1 MVNRVIVILHYGMKG
16 MEYFSA
22 ARQVNDRAALLRLLY
37 REAITLGF
45 EAVAYLRPSTSDIG
59 RMDLQEV
66 GFPEGWAIE
75 YLHEQYF
82 LHDPHLS
89 YVVRTGRCIQ
99 FSNITE
105 KRELSAAEGAYLER
119 LLEWKLGDGFLVP
132 AFGTLPMPGVGL
144 TPYPGW
150 FSFRQLNGPAIDNA
164 NVAVLEAIAQA
175 THIQSGRI
183 DNSAGDGQKKL
194 APREVAILNWMAL
207 GKTNG
212 EIGTILGIATPTV
225 ATYVRRLYN
234 KLEVSDRT
242 AAAVKGVKLGL
253 VDS

>member
-1 MVNRVIVILHYGMKG
+1 
-16 MEYFSA
+16 MEYFNA
-22 ARQVNDRAALLRLLY
+22 AKQVNDRTALLRILY
-37 REAITLGF
+37 RQAQAFGF
-45 EAVAYLRPSTSDIG
+45 EAVAYLRPSMDDIG
-59 RMDLQEV
+59 RMELQEI
-66 GFPEGWAIE
+66 GFPDGWATE
-75 YLHEQYF
+75 YLNEQYF
-82 LHDPHLS
+82 LYDPHLN

-99 FSNITE
+99 FSNIKE

-119 LLEWKLGDGFLVP
+119 VAEWELGDGFLVP

-144 TPYPGW
+144 APYPRW
-150 FSFRQLNGPAIDNA
+150 FSFRQLNGPAVDDA

-183 DNSAGDGQKKL
+183 ANSAGDGQKKL

-253 VDS
+253 IKV